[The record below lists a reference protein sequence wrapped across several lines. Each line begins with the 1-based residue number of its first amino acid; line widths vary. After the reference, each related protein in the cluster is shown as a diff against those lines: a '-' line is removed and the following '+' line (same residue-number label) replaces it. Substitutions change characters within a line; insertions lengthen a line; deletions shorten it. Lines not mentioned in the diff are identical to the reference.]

1 MNDGIQKSPI
11 RQQHE
16 FVFLLTPDFR
26 QFVDFKFS
34 CPKRTAV
41 STEFKQNETE
51 NLLSDPCRGEKP
63 IRGMAMGPQSQECA
77 CWRCIGVGIARW
89 DR

>member
-63 IRGMAMGPQSQECA
+63 IRGMAMGPQPQECA

-89 DR
+89 GR